1 MSVLPNQMS
10 ISSIGF
16 ETDFMYNRNKEAKSM
31 TQERITEAMRR
42 ARIFIDNLTLDAP
55 NADPKAIIE
64 DEDRFFAWDNEH
76 RSPKTGKTFLFDWS
90 YYIGIVMEG
99 LYYMY
104 EAGEGEKY
112 KAYVQR
118 YLRALEEDGRLN
130 KYAGYEIGHGVD
142 CYKTASLLPAFMGED
157 ECLTRLADNLYYD
170 LAVVNSA
177 YAPASLGGN
186 YYHVWRDGKPPK
198 YAVWLDGLYMSQ
210 CFLARYAAKK
220 GDKEALKKVAGRFY
234 WVNENLKDEKTGLF
248 FHAGNK
254 KGDACEFF
262 WLRAIGWYA
271 MAQVDVCECLTGE
284 DRESFK
290 AALNAFVNAMLPF
303 RDAETGM
310 WNNLV
315 NEKTGNGNRA
325 ETSGSVMM
333 AYTLMK
339 GARLGLLPAEMAEI
353 GREIFTRI
361 TEQKLIGTAL
371 TDVYLMAA
379 ASGEDNYRKEN
390 YYMLQEGKGV
400 GPYIMAYAEM
410 LKAK

>member
-1 MSVLPNQMS
+1 
-10 ISSIGF
+10 
-16 ETDFMYNRNKEAKSM
+16 M
-31 TQERITEAMRR
+31 TPERINEAMRR
-42 ARIFIDNLTLDAP
+42 ARDFIDNLTVDAE
-55 NADPKAIIE
+55 NGDPRAIVL

-76 RSPKTGKTFLFDWS
+76 RSLKNGKTFLYDWS

-104 EAGEGEKY
+104 EAGEGERY
-112 KAYVQR
+112 KEYVLR
-118 YLRALEEDGRLN
+118 YLHAVETDGVLN
-130 KYAGYEIGHGVD
+130 QYAGYDAGHGVD
-142 CYKTASLLPAFMGED
+142 CYKTASLLPAFMKEDGE
-157 ECLTRLADNLYYD
+157 LKTLADNLYYD
-170 LAVVNSA
+170 LAVTNA
-177 YAPASLGGN
+177 RYAPESLGGC
-186 YYHVWRDGKPPK
+186 YYHVWRGGKPPK

-210 CFLARYAAKK
+210 CFLARYAKEVN
-220 GDKEALKKVAGRFY
+220 DDEALKKAAARFF

-271 MAQVDVCECLTGE
+271 MAQIDVYECLKDAE
-284 DRESFK
+284 K
-290 AALNAFVNAMLPF
+290 AAFKQAIREFCAAMLPW

-315 NEKTGNGNRA
+315 NEKSGNGNRA
-325 ETSGSVMM
+325 ETSGSIMM
-333 AYTLMK
+333 AYTLLK
-339 GARLGLLPAEMAEI
+339 GARLKVLDEEMADI
-353 GREIFTRI
+353 GRDIFTRV
-361 TEQKLIGTAL
+361 TEQKLIGNAL
-371 TDVYLMAA
+371 TDVYLMAT

-390 YYMLQEGKGV
+390 YYMPQEGKGV